1 MKWQFS
7 DGMPIYSQIVS
18 GLTMAI
24 VSGELKAGER
34 LKSVRDMAV
43 DVGVNPN
50 TMQRA
55 LGEMERNGL
64 VYSQRTSGRFVTEDK
79 GKIENAK
86 KAIAQEKITSFLDS
100 MTKLGYS
107 RDEIALMLS
116 GEKGGQE

>member
-43 DVGVNPN
+43 DAGVNPN

-86 KAIAQEKITSFLDS
+86 KAIAQEKITNFLDS

-116 GEKGGQE
+116 GEEGGQE